1 MHQQLAETM
10 LDRMLEDPDGPE
22 TLALAHAGLRDARW
36 GQDFIDA
43 IGQDARTRAAR
54 WPMEQMAPR
63 TGVLD
68 SGDEEGL
75 VNPDPLV
82 DVAAE

>member
-1 MHQQLAETM
+1 
-10 LDRMLEDPDGPE
+10 
-22 TLALAHAGLRDARW
+22 
-36 GQDFIDA
+36 
-43 IGQDARTRAAR
+43 
-54 WPMEQMAPR
+54 MAPR